1 MKLINVIAISISVGA
16 FLSAPAIA
24 AWESFDALCGSDRS
38 RCKVKFDGEKMTMPG
53 IVIYAED
60 VVGWNMSD
68 NTTQRCY
75 HGWFGAKSC
84 YSPKEDQRFFIKYM
98 GDDGSR
104 QLTQISFLNH
114 KPARSF
120 INMMSLWSGLQSE
133 NLRTTVQADKRS
145 NAKDPDSVQP
155 FEDVTTSPNATVKG
169 IQHLGTGSTPASR
182 YSKQAKVVEKVC
194 WSEHLQKN
202 PALEVWA
209 TTNPI
214 PAGELQAKYGDC

>member
-1 MKLINVIAISISVGA
+1 
-16 FLSAPAIA
+16 
-24 AWESFDALCGSDRS
+24 
-38 RCKVKFDGEKMTMPG
+38 MPG
-53 IVIYAED
+53 KVIYAED

-145 NAKDPDSVQP
+145 TAKDPGSVAP
-155 FEDVTTSPNATVKG
+155 FEDVTTSLNATSKG

-182 YSKQAKVVEKVC
+182 YSKQATAVTKVC

-202 PALEVWA
+202 PAIETWA

-214 PAGELQAKYGDC
+214 PAATFREKYGDC

>member
-1 MKLINVIAISISVGA
+1 MKSINFIAISISVGA

-53 IVIYAED
+53 KVIYAED

-114 KPARSF
+114 KSARSF

-145 NAKDPDSVQP
+145 TAKDPGSVAP
-155 FEDVTTSPNATVKG
+155 FEDVTTSLNATSKG

-182 YSKQAKVVEKVC
+182 YSKQATAVTKVC

-202 PALEVWA
+202 PAIETWA

-214 PAGELQAKYGDC
+214 PAATFREKYGDC